1 MKRMKTIAVS
11 VLLTLGAF
19 SAITYTA
26 CTKDECK
33 DVTCSNGGSCVS
45 GACSCP
51 TGYEG
56 TTCQTKTRDRFIGT
70 WTGSDVCGSGT
81 YTITLTI
88 GSSSTSDI
96 TALITN
102 PGGFGSSVTISG
114 TVTNSNTLTFT
125 NANVGGARTLSGTM
139 TFSGGTT
146 TTDPNAMTFNYS
158 VTPAVGAAD
167 ACSGSYTKQ

>member
-33 DVTCSNGGSCVS
+33 DVDCGLNGTCIS
-45 GACSCP
+45 GACSCA

-56 TTCQTKTRDRFIGT
+56 TNCQTKTRDRFIGT

-96 TALITN
+96 TALISN
-102 PGGFGSSVTISG
+102 PGGFGTAVTITG
-114 TVTNSNTLTFT
+114 TVTGPNTLTFT
-125 NANVGGARTLSGTM
+125 EANVGGARSLSGTM

-146 TTDPNAMTFNYS
+146 TTDPNAMTFNYT
-158 VTPAVGAAD
+158 VTPAVGSPD
-167 ACSGSYTKQ
+167 VCSGTYTKQ